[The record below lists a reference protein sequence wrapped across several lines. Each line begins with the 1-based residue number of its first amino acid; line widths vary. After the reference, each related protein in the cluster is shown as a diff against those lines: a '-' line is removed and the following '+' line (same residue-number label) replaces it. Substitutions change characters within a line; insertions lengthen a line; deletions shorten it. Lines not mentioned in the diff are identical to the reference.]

1 LNIASISNVF
11 QIKRGEFNNPN
22 GFEQHYYVEKPHV
35 LVEEE
40 CCVEEAP
47 HVVDIVQPTS
57 ELLQDAPISKDLAK
71 GDALM

>member
-47 HVVDIVQPTS
+47 HVVDIIQLTLEP
-57 ELLQDAPISKDLAK
+57 L
-71 GDALM
+71 